1 MTRIY
6 FASLLLLLCL
16 CKSYGQTYTP
26 VPITGYAI
34 DAFAETGTDAS
45 AVTTVGLDLQLKV
58 LYTATFAATNSL
70 AAGLPD
76 NGTIVNGTRT
86 YQLKNYDSLNAIFLS
101 ANATAPGSTTTGTYT
116 LLTPAAYSKISILA
130 WSTEQSST
138 FNVTLH
144 FVNAPDI
151 NVGTF
156 TVADWF
162 GGSNPMINA
171 IGRIPRLTAPPY
183 TVEGLSSNDPR
194 MYAVDIPVPCDNQSQ
209 FLSSVTFDYIVGNS
223 VDSRAVIAAISAV
236 PFVPLTA
243 TASMVPATCGYSNG
257 SITVAV
263 SGGTSPITLAWNTNP
278 AQFTNTATDLAAGAY
293 TVSIMDGNGCV
304 TQFDTTLSQNS
315 PITIAAKARPAA
327 ICAGAS
333 TTIYAVPTGG
343 QIVKY
348 TWEPGAIG
356 DSSTIITPVA
366 STQYTVT
373 AEDAFGC
380 IVKDS
385 VEIKVNAQPD
395 APVATAPSVCPDSTA
410 TLLVTNPVDSLTYNW
425 YPMISGGDNLGSGES
440 FTTPAIIGNT
450 SYFVEA
456 VNGSCVSQRT
466 QVTVTPFEKVD
477 APKIKADN
485 TSGSTITF
493 TWDPVPDATG
503 YLVSV
508 NGGAYTDPSSGS
520 TGTTHTITAQ
530 MIDSVTLTV
539 VALGALNCENNANSL
554 TVKLKADPIYV
565 PNAFT
570 PNGDGLN
577 DIFKAEGN
585 TIAALDM
592 MVFNQWGELI
602 FHTTTSGTGWDGTYN
617 GKKQPTGVYMY
628 TIRVIQ
634 NDKTIITKKGAI
646 NLLR

>member
-6 FASLLLLLCL
+6 FAALLLLICL
-16 CKSYGQTYTP
+16 SKSYGQTYTP
-26 VPITGYAI
+26 VPITGYAV
-34 DAFAETGTDAS
+34 DAFAETGTSSA

-58 LYTATFAATNSL
+58 LYSAAFAATNSL
-70 AAGLPD
+70 PAGLPD
-76 NGTIVNGTRT
+76 NGTIVNGQRT

-101 ANATAPGSTTTGTYT
+101 ANATAPGSATTGTYT

-130 WSTEQSST
+130 WSTEQNST

-171 IGRIPRLTAPPY
+171 IGRIIRTTAPPY
-183 TVEGLSSNDPR
+183 TVEGLTSNDPR
-194 MYAVDIPVPCDNQSQ
+194 MYAVDIPVPCDAQAQ
-209 FLSSVTFDYIVGNS
+209 LLSAVTFDYVVGGS
-223 VDSRAVIAAISAV
+223 ADSRAVIAAISAV
-236 PFVPLTA
+236 PFVPLTTTA
-243 TASMVPATCGYSNG
+243 TTVPATCGYANG

-263 SGGTSPITLAWNTNP
+263 SGGTAPLTLSWNTNP
-278 AQFTNTATDLAAGAY
+278 VQFTSTATGLAAGNY
-293 TVSIMDGNGCV
+293 TVNILDGNGCI

-315 PITIAAKARPAA
+315 PIQIAAKARPAA
-327 ICAGAS
+327 ICAGTA

-348 TWEPGAIG
+348 TWEPGAMS
-356 DSSTIITPVA
+356 DSSTTITPAA
-366 STQYTVT
+366 STRYTVT
-373 AEDAFGC
+373 AEDVFGC

-385 VEIKVNAQPD
+385 VEITVNSQPA
-395 APVATAPSVCPDSTA
+395 APAATAPAVCPDSTA
-410 TLLVTNPVDSLTYNW
+410 TLLVTNPVDTLTYNW
-425 YPMISGGDNLGSGES
+425 YPMIAGGNTVGTGDSY
-440 FTTPAIIGNT
+440 TTPAITAPT

-456 VNGSCVSQRT
+456 VNGSCVSVRT
-466 QVTVTPFEKVD
+466 QVTVKPFDKVA
-477 APKIKADN
+477 APKIKAGN
-485 TSGSTITF
+485 ATGSTITF

-503 YLVSV
+503 YLISV
-508 NGGAYTDPSSGS
+508 NGGAYTNPSSGS
-520 TGTTHTITAQ
+520 TGTTHTVTAQ

-539 VALGALNCENNANSL
+539 VALGTLNCENNAASF

-602 FHTTTSGTGWDGTYN
+602 FHTTTPGTGWDGTYQ
-617 GKKQPTGVYMY
+617 GKQQPTGVYMY

>member
-6 FASLLLLLCL
+6 FASLLLLICF

-34 DAFAETGTDAS
+34 DAVAESGTSSA
-45 AVTTVGLDLQLKV
+45 AVTTIGLDLQLKV
-58 LYTATFAATNSL
+58 LYSATFAATNNI

-76 NGTIVNGTRT
+76 NGTIVNGQRT

-101 ANATAPGSTTTGTYT
+101 ANAAAAGTTTTGTYT
-116 LLTPAAYSKISILA
+116 LLTPAAYSKISLLA
-130 WSTEQSST
+130 WSTERSST

-144 FVNAPDI
+144 FVNAPDV
-151 NVGTF
+151 NAGTF

-162 GGSNPMINA
+162 GGNNPMINA
-171 IGRIPRLTAPPY
+171 IGRILRTTSAPY

-194 MYAVDIPVPCDNQSQ
+194 MYAVDIPVPCNVQSQ
-209 FLSSVTFDYIVGNS
+209 LLSSVTFDYIIGGGG
-223 VDSRAVIAAISAV
+223 DSRAVIAAISAV
-236 PFVPLTA
+236 PFAPIAATA
-243 TASMVPATCGYSNG
+243 TTVPATCGYANG
-257 SITVAV
+257 SITVSV
-263 SGGTSPITLAWNTNP
+263 SGGTAPLTLAWNTNP
-278 AQFTNTATDLAAGAY
+278 VQFTNTATNLAAGAY
-293 TVSIMDGNGCV
+293 TVSILDGNGCI
-304 TQFDTTLSQNS
+304 TNFDTTLSQNS
-315 PITIAAKARPAA
+315 PVQIAAKARPAA

-343 QIVKY
+343 QIIKY
-348 TWEPGAIG
+348 TWEPGAIP
-356 DSSTIITPVA
+356 DSSTLITPA
-366 STQYTVT
+366 SSTQYTVT

-380 IVKDS
+380 IIKDS
-385 VEIKVNAQPD
+385 VKITVNSQPG
-395 APVATAPSVCPDSTA
+395 APAATAPAVCPDSTA

-425 YPMISGGDNLGSGES
+425 YPLISGGENLGSGKS
-440 FTTPAIIGNT
+440 YTTPGITTPT

-456 VNGSCVSQRT
+456 VNGSCVSGRT

-477 APKIKADN
+477 TPHIKAGN

-493 TWDPVPDATG
+493 TWDPVPGATG

-508 NGGAYTDPSSGS
+508 NGAAYTTPSSGT
-520 TGTTHTITAQ
+520 TGTTHVVNAQ

-539 VALGALNCENNANSL
+539 VALGPLACENNKNSI

-585 TIAALDM
+585 TIAAIDM

-602 FHTTTSGTGWDGTYN
+602 FHSMTLGSGWDGTYN

-634 NDKTIITKKGAI
+634 NDQTIITKKGSI